1 MAPMR
6 RFLET
11 PLWAGR
17 LPLHAPFRSL
27 LWTWGLWDVRSKLQ
41 QQRPWT
47 PCGAVHARASV
58 RACAPAGPGFV
69 CFPPNWL
76 VFPCPAHQ
84 TACFSS
90 HLASL
95 PGLEPPARR
104 RPACR
109 PSAEEGRAAHT
120 PGLARSGGAGRSD
133 PSNSSPAQTPPSFLL
148 QPLKRSKPRATLV
161 IPLRHPVIQMSPPHT
176 HTYTTTLHRF
186 SPQTSSTT
194 HCSLLQS

>member
-1 MAPMR
+1 MR

-47 PCGAVHARASV
+47 PRGTVHARASV

-95 PGLEPPARR
+95 PGLEPPARHAGGLPAGPAQR
-104 RPACR
+104 RGGLP
-109 PSAEEGRAAHT
+109 T
-120 PGLARSGGAGRSD
+120 PQGWPDQAGRD
-133 PSNSSPAQTPPSFLL
+133 AVTLPTPALPKPHPRSSWSLWSAQSPE
-148 QPLKRSKPRATLV
+148 QPL
-161 IPLRHPVIQMSPPHT
+161 
-176 HTYTTTLHRF
+176 
-186 SPQTSSTT
+186 
-194 HCSLLQS
+194 